1 MIPLTQDSTFL
12 IGDVAKLLG
21 YILSGIFKFLDIFG
35 IEDIGLCI
43 ILFTFFVKLIMFP
56 LTLKQQKFSK
66 LSSIMQP
73 ELQAIQNKYKDKKDN
88 ESMLKMQEE
97 TKDVYAKYGTSMSAG
112 CVQLLIQMPI
122 LFALY
127 RVVYNIPAYVPSVK
141 VLFTNILGD
150 GTTGIMSDPNFQTI
164 MAENFNATSE
174 LTVNTSID
182 LLKSFSA
189 VEWNKLAE
197 LFPNMAD
204 TIIESAEHYN
214 RMNDF
219 FGINLGTAPGFK
231 LSIALIIPVLSA
243 LTQWISVRLSMA
255 QNPQTAQKDEENP
268 MASSMSMM
276 NNFMPIMS
284 AFFCITLPSGLG
296 VYWIASAVFQILQ
309 QVGINYYFK
318 KVDINDIIKKNV
330 EKNNKKREK
339 QGLPPQKIN
348 QKANV
353 YAKTVKTA
361 EQRAKELEEK
371 KKEIE
376 KSTKYYNKD
385 GKNNGIA
392 AKASMVKQYNERGDK

>member
-21 YILSGIFKFLDIFG
+21 YILSGIFKFLDLFG
-35 IEDIGLCI
+35 IENIGLCI
-43 ILFTFFVKLIMFP
+43 ILFTFLVKLVMFP

-97 TKDVYAKYGTSMSAG
+97 TKEVYAKYGTSMSAG

-127 RVVYNIPAYVPSVK
+127 RVVYNIPAYVPTVK
-141 VLFTNILGD
+141 ALFTNILGN

-174 LTVNTSID
+174 LTLNTSID
-182 LLKSFSA
+182 LLKGFSTT
-189 VEWNKLAE
+189 EWTKLAE

-204 TIIESAEHYN
+204 TIIESAENYT
-214 RMNDF
+214 RMNNF
-219 FGINLGTAPGFK
+219 FGINLGVAPGFV
-231 LSIALIIPVLSA
+231 LSIALVIPILSA
-243 LTQWISVRLSMA
+243 LTQWISVKLSMA
-255 QNPQTAQKDEENP
+255 QNPSSAVNDEENP
-268 MASSMSMM
+268 MASSMNMM

-284 AFFCITLPSGLG
+284 AFFCITLPAGLG

-309 QVGINYYFK
+309 QLGINYYFK

-353 YAKTVKTA
+353 YAKSVKTA
-361 EQRAKELEEK
+361 EQKAKELEAK

-376 KSTKYYNKD
+376 ASTKYYNKD
-385 GKNNGIA
+385 GKKSGIA

>member
-21 YILSGIFKFLDIFG
+21 YILSGIFKFLDLFG
-35 IEDIGLCI
+35 IENIGLCI
-43 ILFTFFVKLIMFP
+43 ILFTFLVKLVMFP

-97 TKDVYAKYGTSMSAG
+97 TKEVYAKYGTSMSAG

-127 RVVYNIPAYVPSVK
+127 RVVYNIPAYVPTVK
-141 VLFTNILGD
+141 ALFTNILGN

-174 LTVNTSID
+174 LTLNTSID
-182 LLKSFSA
+182 LLKGFSTT
-189 VEWNKLAE
+189 EWAKLAE

-204 TIIESAEHYN
+204 TIIESAENYT
-214 RMNDF
+214 RMNNF
-219 FGINLGTAPGFK
+219 FGINLGVAPGFV
-231 LSIALIIPVLSA
+231 LSIALVIPILSA
-243 LTQWISVRLSMA
+243 LTQWISVKLSMA
-255 QNPQTAQKDEENP
+255 QNPSSAVNDEENP
-268 MASSMSMM
+268 MASSMNMM

-284 AFFCITLPSGLG
+284 AFFCITLPAGLG

-309 QVGINYYFK
+309 QLGINYYFK

-353 YAKTVKTA
+353 YAKSVKTA
-361 EQRAKELEEK
+361 EQKAKELEAK

-376 KSTKYYNKD
+376 ASTKYYNKD
-385 GKNNGIA
+385 GKKSGIA

>member
-35 IEDIGLCI
+35 IENIGLCI
-43 ILFTFFVKLIMFP
+43 ILFTFFVKLVMFP

-97 TKDVYAKYGTSMSAG
+97 TKEVYAKYGTSMSAG

-268 MASSMSMM
+268 MASSMNMM

>member
-112 CVQLLIQMPI
+112 CVQILIQMPI

>member
-164 MAENFNATSE
+164 MAEHFNATSE

-255 QNPQTAQKDEENP
+255 QNSQTAQKDEENP